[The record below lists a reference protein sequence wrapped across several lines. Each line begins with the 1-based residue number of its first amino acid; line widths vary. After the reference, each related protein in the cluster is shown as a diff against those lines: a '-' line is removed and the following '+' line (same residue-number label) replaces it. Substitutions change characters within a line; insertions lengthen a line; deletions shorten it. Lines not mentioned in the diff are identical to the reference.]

1 LVARAVDRWRVAA
14 ERVIVFGLFAL
25 LWENAVTLFHIKP
38 YLLPPLSRV
47 MASLWAN
54 RALLA
59 AQSVVTI
66 LEIIGGYVGAVV
78 AGLAIGLGVFAWPFA
93 RRALYPVVVLF
104 QGVPKI
110 ALAPLLVVWLGYGTA
125 SKVLMAMLFATF
137 PVVVGTLGGLAGTP
151 AHLVEHF
158 RAIRAGRWTA
168 FHRLRLPAGLPAIMD
183 GCKTAMPLAVIGAIA
198 GEFVGA
204 EQGLGYLI
212 LEANAGGRTDLLFA
226 ALVAIS
232 LVAAGL
238 YWLVALAADRVWWRA
253 L

>member
-1 LVARAVDRWRVAA
+1 
-14 ERVIVFGLFAL
+14 
-25 LWENAVTLFHIKP
+25 
-38 YLLPPLSRV
+38 
-47 MASLWAN
+47 
-54 RALLA
+54 
-59 AQSVVTI
+59 
-66 LEIIGGYVGAVV
+66 
-78 AGLAIGLGVFAWPFA
+78 
-93 RRALYPVVVLF
+93 
-104 QGVPKI
+104 
-110 ALAPLLVVWLGYGTA
+110 
-125 SKVLMAMLFATF
+125 
-137 PVVVGTLGGLAGTP
+137 
-151 AHLVEHF
+151 
-158 RAIRAGRWTA
+158 
-168 FHRLRLPAGLPAIMD
+168 MD